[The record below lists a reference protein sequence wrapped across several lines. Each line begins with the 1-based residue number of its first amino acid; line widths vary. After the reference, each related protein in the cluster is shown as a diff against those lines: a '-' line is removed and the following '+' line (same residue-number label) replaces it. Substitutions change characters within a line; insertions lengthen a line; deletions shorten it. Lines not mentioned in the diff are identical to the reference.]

1 MSNEPKLKTTHQ
13 VSLSIW
19 TKTFLFLFLVS
30 LHHSPG
36 FSSYLFFKSILLSSL
51 SFFSIL
57 PPSSFPLFLLPSFI
71 NSSSYLL
78 LQNLAINQISSLN
91 RKVLQ
96 NKIQMYTFF
105 TNQPNQQ
112 RQLLAS
118 GLNPQSPTGRKP
130 LCHVTAFSPVHVH
143 VHV

>member
-36 FSSYLFFKSILLSSL
+36 FSSYLFFKSSLSFPPHSLSSL
-51 SFFSIL
+51 SSLLL
-57 PPSSFPLFLLPSFI
+57 PFLPFLLFI